1 MLIQKNFVLH
11 SEWPPAG
18 DQPEAIQALTRGL
31 MEGNRYQ
38 TLLGV
43 TGSGKT
49 FTMANVVANV
59 NRPTLVLAH
68 NKTLAAQL
76 YSEFKLFFPENAVHY
91 FVSYYDYYQP
101 EAYIPSSDTYIE
113 KDASIN
119 DRIEKLRLA
128 ATKALVERR
137 DVLVVASVSC
147 IYGLGKRE
155 NYEAAI
161 FPFAEGDR
169 WEHRA
174 FMQHL
179 IENYYERNDHVLEAG
194 KFRVR
199 GDTIEI
205 FPAYDEN
212 CIRVTFFDD
221 EIERIDLIHPVTGK
235 SLERLP
241 ESSIFPAQHYV
252 TQTDSIERS
261 KPLIEAEM
269 EQMVERFTREG
280 KFLEAQRIRMRT
292 RYDLE
297 MLTEVGYCSGIENY
311 SRYRDGREAGDPP
324 GTLVDFFPD
333 DFLMIVDESHITLP
347 QVRGMFNGDRARKVV
362 LVDNGFRLPSCLDN
376 RPLEW
381 HEFEGKMRTAV
392 FVSAT
397 PGDYEIDNSAR
408 LVEQVIRPTGVVDPE
423 VEILPATGQV
433 DDLVERLRTVAEK
446 KERALVLTLTKK
458 SSEDLAEYLRELQFK
473 VKYIHSELNTFERA
487 ELIRDLRRG
496 DIQILVGINLLREGM
511 DLPEV
516 SLVAI
521 LDADREGYLRSY
533 RSLIQIMGRAARNI
547 HSKVYL
553 YADKETES
561 IRKSVEETRRRRQ
574 KQLDFN
580 ELHGIVPRNIEKEVT
595 NLLPQELL
603 EAYSLDPL
611 VSRADNDTQPALSLQ
626 DLERAMWEAVEK
638 LDFERAAALR
648 DLIAGKQ
655 TDWKPSPRKPGRRP
669 SGRKPANQKATN
681 QKAKIKK
688 NQAPQKDPGGAESG
702 EALKR

>member
-1 MLIQKNFVLH
+1 MKKDFTLR
-11 SEWPPAG
+11 SEWPPSG
-18 DQPEAIQALTRGL
+18 DQPEAIEALTKGL
-31 MEGNRYQ
+31 IQGDRYQ

-49 FTMANVVANV
+49 FTMANVIANV

-119 DRIEKLRLA
+119 ERIEKLRLA
-128 ATKALVERR
+128 ATKALVERH

-147 IYGLGKRE
+147 VYGLGKRE

-161 FPFAEGDR
+161 FPFSEGDR
-169 WEHRA
+169 WEHRT
-174 FMQHL
+174 FMRHL
-179 IENYYERNDHVLEAG
+179 MENYYERNDQVLAAG

-212 CIRVTFFDD
+212 CVRVTFFDD
-221 EIERIDLIHPVTGK
+221 EIERVDLIHPVTGK
-235 SLERLP
+235 IVERIR
-241 ESSIFPAQHYV
+241 EASIFPAQHYV

-269 EQMVERFTREG
+269 EDMVERFTQEG
-280 KFLEAQRIRMRT
+280 KLLEAQRIRMRT

-311 SRYRDGREAGDPP
+311 SRYLDGREKDDPP

-333 DFLMIVDESHITLP
+333 DFLLVVDESHITLP
-347 QVRGMFNGDRARKVV
+347 QVRGMFNGDRARKSV

-381 HEFEGKMRTAV
+381 KEFEGKMRSAI

-397 PGDYEIDNSAR
+397 PGDYEVENSSR

-433 DDLVERLRTVAEK
+433 DDLIERLRVVTEK
-446 KERALVLTLTKK
+446 GERALVLTLTKK
-458 SSEDLAEYLRELQFK
+458 SSEDLAEYLRELKFK

-496 DIQILVGINLLREGM
+496 DIQALVGINLLREGM

-521 LDADREGYLRSY
+521 LDADREGYLRSH
-533 RSLIQIMGRAARNI
+533 RSLIQIIGRAARNI
-547 HSKVYL
+547 SSKVYL
-553 YADKETES
+553 YADNETES

-580 ELHGIVPRNIEKEVT
+580 ERNGIIPRNVEKEIT
-595 NLLPQELL
+595 SLLPQELL
-603 EAYSLDPL
+603 EAYSLDPTA
-611 VSRADNDTQPALSLQ
+611 STASSAEGRAKSTLSTLSSTLSVK
-626 DLERAMWEAVEK
+626 DLERVMWEAVEK
-638 LDFERAAALR
+638 LDFERAAAIR
-648 DLIAGKQ
+648 DIIIGAKKGAKKTPGYAGGKYR
-655 TDWKPSPRKPGRRP
+655 TGTETRTGTRTRKP
-669 SGRKPANQKATN
+669 
-681 QKAKIKK
+681 
-688 NQAPQKDPGGAESG
+688 
-702 EALKR
+702 LKGQTS

>member
-1 MLIQKNFVLH
+1 MQKNFILH
-11 SEWPPAG
+11 SEWPPSG
-18 DQPEAIQALTRGL
+18 DQPKAIEALTEGL
-31 MEGNRYQ
+31 KKGDRFQ
-38 TLLGV
+38 TLMGV

-76 YSEFKLFFPENAVHY
+76 YSEFKVFFPENAVHY

-113 KDASIN
+113 KDASVN
-119 DRIEKLRLA
+119 ERIEKLRLA

-155 NYEAAI
+155 NYESAI
-161 FPFAEGDR
+161 FPFAQGDR
-169 WEHRA
+169 WEHRT

-179 IENYYERNDHVLEAG
+179 LENYYERNDHVLEAG

-199 GDTIEI
+199 GDTIEV

-221 EIERIDLIHPVTGK
+221 EIERIDLINPVTGK
-235 SLERLP
+235 SVERIS
-241 ESSIFPAQHYV
+241 EASIFPAQHYV
-252 TQTDSIERS
+252 TQTDAIERS
-261 KPLIEAEM
+261 LPQIEAEM
-269 EQMVERFTREG
+269 EKMVDRFNNEG
-280 KFLEAQRIRMRT
+280 KFIEAQRIRMRT
-292 RYDLE
+292 RYDME
-297 MLTEVGYCSGIENY
+297 MLKEVGYCSGIENY
-311 SRYRDGREAGDPP
+311 SRYLDGREAGDPP

-333 DFLMIVDESHITLP
+333 DFLLIVDESHITLP
-347 QVRGMFNGDRARKVV
+347 QVRGMFNGDRARKTV
-362 LVDNGFRLPSCLDN
+362 LVENGFRLPSCLDN

-381 HEFEGKMRTAV
+381 HEFVEHMHTAV

-397 PGDYEIDNSAR
+397 PGDYEAEHSSQV
-408 LVEQVIRPTGVVDPE
+408 VEQVIRPTGVVDPE
-423 VEILPATGQV
+423 VVILPATNQV
-433 DDLVERLRTVAEK
+433 DDLVERLRSVTEK
-446 KERALVLTLTKK
+446 GERALVLTLTKK
-458 SSEDLAEYLRELQFK
+458 SSEDLAEYLRELKFK

-487 ELIRDLRRG
+487 ELIRDLRKG

-547 HSKVYL
+547 NSTVYL
-553 YADKETES
+553 YADFETES
-561 IRKSVEETRRRRQ
+561 IRKSVEETRRRRTLQ
-574 KQLDFN
+574 MEYN
-580 ELHGIVPRNIEKEVT
+580 EKHGIVPRNVEKEIT
-595 NLLPQELL
+595 SLLPQELL
-603 EAYSLDPL
+603 EAYSLDTAGASGDIEAKPKL
-611 VSRADNDTQPALSLQ
+611 TVRE
-626 DLERAMWEAVEK
+626 LERAMWEAVEK

-648 DLIAGKQ
+648 DMIAEAQGKKVEAGMHPPLSKG
-655 TDWKPSPRKPGRRP
+655 TPRQNRR
-669 SGRKPANQKATN
+669 R
-681 QKAKIKK
+681 
-688 NQAPQKDPGGAESG
+688 
-702 EALKR
+702 R